1 MKKKL
6 IFIITAFLIVAGT
19 ACKKVD
25 LDIVNP
31 NQPTPASLKT
41 EQGVKNFALGIY
53 QKGFGWSDKPG
64 EVSLYLVALGY
75 HSAMGDE
82 IFVPWG
88 NWGWRWGI
96 QVNTIT
102 LPGGKVISN
111 PIGPRQKDQLQSTNS
126 RQAGEIN
133 AFQYEWASMYL
144 MNGQCNVLL
153 EALNNPDLTFRGDA
167 DTKKKALLA
176 WAYWWKGF
184 AYSRIGSMYIAGVVN
199 NATDGTTSQNYVTNL
214 AILAEA
220 EANFAKADALLATL
234 SNNTAYSEI
243 WNAVVP
249 SFNKKS
255 SVGGGTITP
264 AMWRRHINTYRAR
277 NLMANKEVS
286 AMTTA
291 DWTAINTFAA
301 NGLQAGDQS
310 FIWAMTSDGNN
321 DLSGSFYHP
330 TILISDY
337 AGWWMPSERLIQEYT
352 AGDLR
357 FSRRF
362 EIYPSTAWWWV
373 NPRGRGI
380 QLGTRYYAIDIED
393 GGDFASVVNSGFLH
407 MAGTYEENGLMRA
420 EALIRQGGAS
430 NINAGIAIINSV
442 RSAQGAGLPNLSSSL
457 TQAVALE
464 ELRKERR
471 VALFMR
477 GTAFYDARR
486 LGFIKPASQGGG
498 RANAMVI
505 VPAGSAFLGLSTATA
520 QSCFMNYDYMAYW
533 DVPLNEIDFNL
544 PSSGSAPVKQ

>member
-1 MKKKL
+1 MKKQIL
-6 IFIITAFLIVAGT
+6 MISAAFLLLAGVS
-19 ACKKVD
+19 CKKED
-25 LDIVNP
+25 LDITNP
-31 NQPTPASLKT
+31 NQPTPSSLAT
-41 EQGVKNFALGIY
+41 EQGIKNFALGIY

-64 EVSLYLVALGY
+64 GVGFYLVALGY

-82 IFVPWG
+82 IFMPWG

-102 LPGGKVISN
+102 LPGGKVIPN

-126 RQAGEIN
+126 RQAGELN

-144 MNGQCNVLL
+144 MNGQCNALL
-153 EALNNPDLTFRGDA
+153 QALDNPELKLSGDA
-167 DTKKKALLA
+167 ATKKKMLQA

-199 NATDGTTSQNYVTNL
+199 NSTDGTTTQNYVTNT

-220 EANFAKADALLATL
+220 ESNFAKADALLATL
-234 SNNTAYSEI
+234 SANAAYTEVWEAI
-243 WNAVVP
+243 VP
-249 SFNKKS
+249 SFNRKP
-255 SVGGGTITP
+255 SVGGGVITP

-286 AMTTA
+286 AMTAA
-291 DWTAINTFAA
+291 DWTAVANFAN
-301 NGLQAGDQS
+301 NGLQSGDQS

-321 DLSGSFYHP
+321 DLAGSFYHP

-337 AGWWMPSERLIQEYT
+337 AGWWMPSERLIQEFKS
-352 AGDLR
+352 GDQRLD
-357 FSRRF
+357 RRF
-362 EIYPSTAWWWV
+362 AEYPSVAWWWV

-393 GGDFASVVNSGFLH
+393 GGDFASVVNSGFIH
-407 MAGTYEENGLMRA
+407 MAGTYEENELMKA

-430 NINAGIAIINSV
+430 NINAGVTIINNV
-442 RSAQGAGLPNLSSSL
+442 RTVQNAGLAALPSGM
-457 TQAVALE
+457 TQTDALE
-464 ELRKERR
+464 ELRRERR

-486 LGFIKPASQGGG
+486 LGIIKPASQGGG
-498 RANAMVI
+498 RANAIVV
-505 VPAGSAFLGLSTATA
+505 VPAGSAYLGLSSASA
-520 QSCFMNYDYMAYW
+520 QPCFMNYDYMAYW
-533 DVPLNEIDFNL
+533 DVPQNELDFNI
-544 PSSGSAPVKQ
+544 PAAGSAPVKQ